1 MTMFFEVF
9 LNKAYSGSTRV
20 VLTIMIMCSLF
31 GCTLKREPVPKGTI
45 PKINTFNLAE
55 ENFGQKFYKNLSKKY
70 KLNEDAGQLER
81 MTAVFDRLV
90 QVAEVDH
97 LPWHLHL
104 FDAPDIIDV
113 RAVHGNRL
121 FVWTGFLDTVENDD
135 EVAGILACEIGHVLA
150 RHTEPVE
157 FNIWSEIF
165 FETTSLAASL
175 GIMMASQGTVA
186 IGGSGWMKWIYMEA
200 ADLDPMDRE
209 YDEALE
215 MEATGIALLI
225 LARSEYDPTA
235 LQTFWKRIQKNPG
248 LSKKAKGLYRDLK
261 PKERIA
267 MLDELMPNLPSWT
280 EQTLEQKGSK
290 TSEVIHDVNAHVN
303 DLSAISGELPP
314 L

>member
-1 MTMFFEVF
+1 M
-9 LNKAYSGSTRV
+9 NKAYSGSTRV
-20 VLTIMIMCSLF
+20 VLATMIICSLF

-70 KLNEDAGQLER
+70 KLNEDPGQLER

-121 FVWTGFLDTVENDD
+121 FVWSGFLDTVKNDD
-135 EVAGILACEIGHVLA
+135 EVAGILACEIAHVLA

-165 FETTSLAASL
+165 FETTSLATSL
-175 GIMMASQGTVA
+175 GIMMASQGTVV
-186 IGGSGWMKWIYMEA
+186 IGGSGWMKWIYVEA
-200 ADLDPMDRE
+200 ADLDPLDRE

-280 EQTLEQKGSK
+280 EQTLERKGRK
-290 TSEVIHDVNAHVN
+290 TSEAIHDVNAHVN

>member
-1 MTMFFEVF
+1 
-9 LNKAYSGSTRV
+9 
-20 VLTIMIMCSLF
+20 MIRCL
-31 GCTLKREPVPKGTI
+31 
-45 PKINTFNLAE
+45 
-55 ENFGQKFYKNLSKKY
+55 
-70 KLNEDAGQLER
+70 
-81 MTAVFDRLV
+81 TAVFDRLV

-104 FDAPDIIDV
+104 FDAPDIINV

-121 FVWTGFLDTVENDD
+121 FVWSGFLDTVENDD
-135 EVAGILACEIGHVLA
+135 EVAGILACEIAHVLA

-165 FETTSLAASL
+165 FETTSLATSL

-186 IGGSGWMKWIYMEA
+186 IGGSGWMKWIYVEA
-200 ADLDPMDRE
+200 ADLDPLDRE

-280 EQTLEQKGSK
+280 EQTLERKGRK
-290 TSEVIHDVNAHVN
+290 TSEAIHDVNAHVN

>member
-1 MTMFFEVF
+1 
-9 LNKAYSGSTRV
+9 
-20 VLTIMIMCSLF
+20 MCSLF

-45 PKINTFNLAE
+45 PKRNTFNPAE

-70 KLNEDAGQLER
+70 KLNEDPGQLER

-121 FVWTGFLDTVENDD
+121 FVWSGFLDTVENDD
-135 EVAGILACEIGHVLA
+135 EVAGILACEIAHVLA

-165 FETTSLAASL
+165 FETTSLATSL

-186 IGGSGWMKWIYMEA
+186 IGGSGWMKWIYVEA
-200 ADLDPMDRE
+200 ADLDPLDRE

-290 TSEVIHDVNAHVN
+290 TSEAIHDVNAHVN

>member
-1 MTMFFEVF
+1 MFFEVF

-20 VLTIMIMCSLF
+20 VLTTMIMCSLF

-70 KLNEDAGQLER
+70 KLNEDPGQLEQ

-121 FVWTGFLDTVENDD
+121 FVWSGFLDTVENDD
-135 EVAGILACEIGHVLA
+135 EVAGILACEIAHVLA

-165 FETTSLAASL
+165 FETTSLATSL

-186 IGGSGWMKWIYMEA
+186 IGGSGWMKWIYVEA
-200 ADLDPMDRE
+200 ADLDPLDRE

-280 EQTLEQKGSK
+280 EQTLERKGRK
-290 TSEVIHDVNAHVN
+290 TSEAIHDVNAHVN

>member
-20 VLTIMIMCSLF
+20 VLATMIICSLF

-70 KLNEDAGQLER
+70 KLNEDPGQLER

-121 FVWTGFLDTVENDD
+121 FVWSGFLDTVKNDD
-135 EVAGILACEIGHVLA
+135 EVAGILACEIAHVLA

-165 FETTSLAASL
+165 FETTSLATSL
-175 GIMMASQGTVA
+175 GIMMASQGTVV
-186 IGGSGWMKWIYMEA
+186 IGGSGWMKWIYVEA
-200 ADLDPMDRE
+200 ADLDPLDRE

-280 EQTLEQKGSK
+280 EQTLERKGRK
-290 TSEVIHDVNAHVN
+290 TSEAIHDVNAHVN

>member
-20 VLTIMIMCSLF
+20 VLTTMIMCSLF

-70 KLNEDAGQLER
+70 KLNEDPGQLEQ

-121 FVWTGFLDTVENDD
+121 FVWSGFLDTVKNDD
-135 EVAGILACEIGHVLA
+135 EVAGILACEIAHVLA

-165 FETTSLAASL
+165 FETTSLATSL
-175 GIMMASQGTVA
+175 GIMMASQGTVV
-186 IGGSGWMKWIYMEA
+186 IGGSGWMKWIYVEA
-200 ADLDPMDRE
+200 ADLDPLDRE

-267 MLDELMPNLPSWT
+267 MLDELIPNLPSWT
-280 EQTLEQKGSK
+280 EQTLERKGRK
-290 TSEVIHDVNAHVN
+290 TSEAIHDVNAHVN

>member
-45 PKINTFNLAE
+45 PKRNTFNPAE

-70 KLNEDAGQLER
+70 KLNEDPGQLER

-121 FVWTGFLDTVENDD
+121 FVWSGFLDTVENDD
-135 EVAGILACEIGHVLA
+135 EVAGILACEIAHVLA

-165 FETTSLAASL
+165 FETTSLATSL

-186 IGGSGWMKWIYMEA
+186 IGGSGWMKWIYVEA
-200 ADLDPMDRE
+200 ADLDPLDRE

-280 EQTLEQKGSK
+280 EQTLERKGRK
-290 TSEVIHDVNAHVN
+290 TSEAIHDVNAHVN

>member
-20 VLTIMIMCSLF
+20 VLTTMIMCSLF

-70 KLNEDAGQLER
+70 KLNEDPGQLER

-121 FVWTGFLDTVENDD
+121 FVWSGFLDTVENDD
-135 EVAGILACEIGHVLA
+135 EVAGILACEIAHVLA

-165 FETTSLAASL
+165 FETTSLATSL

-186 IGGSGWMKWIYMEA
+186 IGGSGWMKWIYVEA
-200 ADLDPMDRE
+200 ADLDPLDRE

-267 MLDELMPNLPSWT
+267 MLDELIPNLPSWT
-280 EQTLEQKGSK
+280 EQTLERKGRK
-290 TSEVIHDVNAHVN
+290 TSEAIHDVNAHVN

>member
-1 MTMFFEVF
+1 M
-9 LNKAYSGSTRV
+9 NKAYSGSTRV
-20 VLTIMIMCSLF
+20 VLTTMIMCSLF

-70 KLNEDAGQLER
+70 KLNEDPGQLEQ

-121 FVWTGFLDTVENDD
+121 FVWSGFLDTVENDD
-135 EVAGILACEIGHVLA
+135 EVAGILACEIAHVLA
-150 RHTEPVE
+150 RQTEPVE

-165 FETTSLAASL
+165 FETTSLATSL

-186 IGGSGWMKWIYMEA
+186 IGGSGWMKWIYVEA
-200 ADLDPMDRE
+200 ADLDPLDRE

-261 PKERIA
+261 SKERIA

-280 EQTLEQKGSK
+280 EQTLERKGRK
-290 TSEVIHDVNAHVN
+290 TSEAIHDVNAHVN

>member
-1 MTMFFEVF
+1 

-20 VLTIMIMCSLF
+20 VLTTMIMCSLF

-70 KLNEDAGQLER
+70 KLNEDPGQLEQ

-121 FVWTGFLDTVENDD
+121 FVWSGFLDTVENDD
-135 EVAGILACEIGHVLA
+135 EVAGILACEIAHVLA

-165 FETTSLAASL
+165 FETTSLATSL

-186 IGGSGWMKWIYMEA
+186 IGGSGWMKWIYVEA
-200 ADLDPMDRE
+200 ADLDPLDRE

-280 EQTLEQKGSK
+280 EQTLERKGRK
-290 TSEVIHDVNAHVN
+290 TSEAIHDVNAHVN

>member
-20 VLTIMIMCSLF
+20 VLTTMIMCSLF

-70 KLNEDAGQLER
+70 KLNEDPGQLEQ

-121 FVWTGFLDTVENDD
+121 FVWSGFLDTVENDD
-135 EVAGILACEIGHVLA
+135 EVAGILACEIAHVLA

-165 FETTSLAASL
+165 FETTSLATSL

-186 IGGSGWMKWIYMEA
+186 IGGSGWMKWIYVEA
-200 ADLDPMDRE
+200 ADLDPLDRE

-280 EQTLEQKGSK
+280 EQTLERKGRK
-290 TSEVIHDVNAHVN
+290 TSEAIHDVNAHVN

>member
-45 PKINTFNLAE
+45 PKRNTFNPAE

-70 KLNEDAGQLER
+70 KLNEDPGQLER

-121 FVWTGFLDTVENDD
+121 FVWSGFLDTVENDD
-135 EVAGILACEIGHVLA
+135 EVAGILACEIAHVLA

-165 FETTSLAASL
+165 FETTSLATSL

-186 IGGSGWMKWIYMEA
+186 IGGSGWMKWIYVEA
-200 ADLDPMDRE
+200 ADLDPLDRE

-290 TSEVIHDVNAHVN
+290 TSEAIHDVNAHVN

>member
-1 MTMFFEVF
+1 M
-9 LNKAYSGSTRV
+9 NKAYSGSTRV
-20 VLTIMIMCSLF
+20 VLTTMIMCSLF

-70 KLNEDAGQLER
+70 KLNEDPGQLEQ

-121 FVWTGFLDTVENDD
+121 FVWSGFLDTVENDD
-135 EVAGILACEIGHVLA
+135 EVAGILACEIAHVLA

-165 FETTSLAASL
+165 FETTSLATSL

-186 IGGSGWMKWIYMEA
+186 IGGSGWMKWIYVEA
-200 ADLDPMDRE
+200 ADLDPLDRE

-280 EQTLEQKGSK
+280 EQTLERKGRK
-290 TSEVIHDVNAHVN
+290 TSEAIHDVNAHVN